1 MDQTTQPTLTSH
13 QAYLV
18 MFKFLRRY
26 YERGQSDEIGGLLG
40 GLQLLPDGQS
50 ADPAYYS
57 HDWEMAVRDVLAAES
72 TAMGHGEVDFK
83 LTS

>member
-1 MDQTTQPTLTSH
+1 MDQTTQPTLTSY
-13 QAYLV
+13 QAYLA
-18 MFKFLRRY
+18 MFEFLCGY

-57 HDWEMAVRDVLAAES
+57 HDWERAVRDVLAAES
-72 TAMGHGEVDFK
+72 TDTGYRAADFK

>member
-18 MFKFLRRY
+18 MFEFLRRY

-50 ADPAYYS
+50 ADPAY
-57 HDWEMAVRDVLAAES
+57 
-72 TAMGHGEVDFK
+72 
-83 LTS
+83 

>member
-1 MDQTTQPTLTSH
+1 MNQTTQPTLTSH

-18 MFKFLRRY
+18 MFEFLRRY

-50 ADPAYYS
+50 ADPTYS
-57 HDWEMAVRDVLAAES
+57 LMTGRWQSEMFWWLSLQLWDIVRQ
-72 TAMGHGEVDFK
+72 
-83 LTS
+83 TSS